1 MVRRSPRRD
10 PISPVGIGSL
20 APMSDTPEE
29 PADGEPGAEA
39 GGEGGQDEPGAG
51 QRGWIDPA
59 DRVWRHPSELAPGGR
74 SPVLLNAPS
83 HHPYRGAFM
92 VLVGV
97 AAVMA
102 AVAFVLVLLSPGS
115 TRPPT
120 GSTHDTVESA
130 SITTLAGQGNAVPI
144 VADAAGRAMVQLRAT
159 TAHGV
164 VSLIGIAVAEG
175 GLVVTTAD
183 ALGDNEGLDLVGAGG
198 KPERASVV
206 AIDRPSDI
214 ALVEVPEDVP
224 VAPFADDAALAP
236 GAPDLTL
243 TLVPAGANSLAVR
256 CTPGL
261 VAAVGSAIA
270 GGPADG
276 MPAITSTPAAAA
288 APTAPVTGGEPL
300 LNAAGQVMG
309 ILYPG
314 ATAESPASFL
324 PTQLVVGVAD
334 DLRSNNQVVHGWLG
348 VEGGDAGNNT
358 GAMVD
363 TVVTSGPAARL
374 LRAGEVIV
382 AVDAMPVRTMA
393 ELRARLYVLGPGT
406 MVAVSVHDGDV
417 TRVVDVTLGRSS

>member
-1 MVRRSPRRD
+1 MVRRRPCRD
-10 PISPVGIGSL
+10 PKSPVGIGSL
-20 APMSDTPEE
+20 APVSDTPDE
-29 PADGEPGAEA
+29 PVDGESGAEA
-39 GGEGGQDEPGAG
+39 GAGGPDEPGAA

-59 DRVWRHPSELAPGGR
+59 DRVWRHPSELAPGGT

-102 AVAFVLVLLSPGS
+102 AVSFVLVLLSPAS

-130 SITTLAGQGNAVPI
+130 SITTLAGQGNAVPTA
-144 VADAAGRAMVQLRAT
+144 ADAAGRAMVQLRAAT
-159 TAHGV
+159 PHGV

-183 ALGDNEGLDLVGAGG
+183 ALGANKGLDLVGAGG
-198 KPERASVV
+198 KAERASVV

-224 VAPFADDAALAP
+224 VAPFADDAALNP
-236 GAPDLTL
+236 GSPDLTL
-243 TLVPAGANSLAVR
+243 TLVPAGANALALR
-256 CTPGL
+256 CTPGS
-261 VAAVGSAIA
+261 VVAVGSAIV

-276 MPAITSTPAAAA
+276 MPAITSTPSTATAS
-288 APTAPVTGGEPL
+288 TAPMTGGEPL
-300 LNAAGQVMG
+300 LDAAGRVMG
-309 ILYPG
+309 ILYSG
-314 ATAESPASFL
+314 STAGSTVSFL

-334 DLRSNNQVVHGWLG
+334 DLRSNNRVVHGWLG

-358 GAMVD
+358 GAMVH
-363 TVVTSGPAARL
+363 TVVASGPAAQL

-382 AVDAMPVRTMA
+382 AVDALPVRTMA

-417 TRVVDVTLGRSS
+417 TRVVDVTLGGSS